1 MSNLNIHIYPSPMTN
16 ESRIFKESR
25 FLSKNYNFDKIILL
39 GIWQEGLKKEEA
51 LENNIYIK
59 RVSLFN
65 VKKRSI
71 MYLYYYLYVFLFII
85 FKRPKMINIHT
96 LEFLPL
102 ALIAKIFR
110 IKVIYDAHELETEKA
125 NFKGFRKNISKIIER
140 IFIKFTHGVIVVGD
154 AIADHYKKM
163 YPSMERPFVVL
174 NTPSYKEIIKK
185 DLFRENFNI
194 KKEQIIFLYQG
205 ALSQGRGIEIIL
217 DTFKNRKDKN
227 SVIVFMGYGALQD
240 EIINITKI
248 YKNIFFQPAVPHNI
262 ILDYTSSADVGISGL
277 VDLSSC
283 LSYYYSLPNKIFE
296 YLMAELPIIVP
307 NAIEMKNF
315 VLEKQVGVVLNE
327 NNCEELNKA
336 INYMIEIDRNKFH
349 LNIINT
355 KNTYN
360 WEFQEK
366 VLMKLYNNL
375 DLNKDINVK

>member
-1 MSNLNIHIYPSPMTN
+1 M
-16 ESRIFKESR
+16 
-25 FLSKNYNFDKIILL
+25 
-39 GIWQEGLKKEEA
+39 
-51 LENNIYIK
+51 
-59 RVSLFN
+59 
-65 VKKRSI
+65 
-71 MYLYYYLYVFLFII
+71 
-85 FKRPKMINIHT
+85 
-96 LEFLPL
+96 
-102 ALIAKIFR
+102 
-110 IKVIYDAHELETEKA
+110 
-125 NFKGFRKNISKIIER
+125 
-140 IFIKFTHGVIVVGD
+140 IVVGD

-174 NTPSYKEIIKK
+174 NTPSYKEITKK

-240 EIINITKI
+240 EIINITKV
-248 YKNIFFQPAVPHNI
+248 YKNIFFQPAVPHNM

>member
-140 IFIKFTHGVIVVGD
+140 IFIKFTDRVIVVGE

-174 NTPSYKEIIKK
+174 NTPSYKEITKK

-240 EIINITKI
+240 EIINITKV

-355 KNTYN
+355 KKTYN

>member
-315 VLEKQVGVVLNE
+315 ILEKQVGVVLNE

-355 KNTYN
+355 KKTYN

>member
-1 MSNLNIHIYPSPMTN
+1 MTN

-85 FKRPKMINIHT
+85 FKKPKMINIHT

-174 NTPSYKEIIKK
+174 NTPSYKEITKK

-240 EIINITKI
+240 EIINITKV

-315 VLEKQVGVVLNE
+315 ILEKQVGVVLNE

-355 KNTYN
+355 KKTYN

>member
-140 IFIKFTHGVIVVGD
+140 IFIKFTDRVIVVGE

-174 NTPSYKEIIKK
+174 NTPSYKEITKK

-240 EIINITKI
+240 EIINITKV

>member
-174 NTPSYKEIIKK
+174 NTPSYKEITKK

-240 EIINITKI
+240 EIINITKV

>member
-240 EIINITKI
+240 EIINITKV

>member
-174 NTPSYKEIIKK
+174 NTPSYKEITKK

-240 EIINITKI
+240 EIINITKV

-296 YLMAELPIIVP
+296 YLMAELPIIVS

>member
-39 GIWQEGLKKEEA
+39 GIFQEGLKKEEA

-174 NTPSYKEIIKK
+174 NTPSYKEITKK

-240 EIINITKI
+240 EIINITKV

-360 WEFQEK
+360 WELQEK

>member
-1 MSNLNIHIYPSPMTN
+1 MLNLNIHIYPSPMTN

-25 FLSKNYNFDKIILL
+25 FISKNYNFDKIILL

-85 FKRPKMINIHT
+85 FKKPKMINIHT

-154 AIADHYKKM
+154 AIADHYKKI

-174 NTPSYKEIIKK
+174 NTPSYKEITKK

-240 EIINITKI
+240 EIINITKV

>member
-25 FLSKNYNFDKIILL
+25 FISKNYNFDKIILL

-174 NTPSYKEIIKK
+174 NTPSYKEITKK

-240 EIINITKI
+240 EIINITKV

>member
-39 GIWQEGLKKEEA
+39 GIFQEGLKKEEA

-174 NTPSYKEIIKK
+174 NTPSYKEITKK

-240 EIINITKI
+240 EIINITKV

-355 KNTYN
+355 KKTYN

>member
-174 NTPSYKEIIKK
+174 NTPSYKEITKK

-240 EIINITKI
+240 EIINITKV

-315 VLEKQVGVVLNE
+315 ILEKQVGVVLNE

-355 KNTYN
+355 KKTYN

>member
-39 GIWQEGLKKEEA
+39 GIFQEGLKKEEA

-174 NTPSYKEIIKK
+174 NTPSYKEITKK

-240 EIINITKI
+240 EIINITKV

>member
-39 GIWQEGLKKEEA
+39 GIWQEGLKKEEL
-51 LENNIYIK
+51 LEKNIYIK

-65 VKKRSI
+65 LKKRSV

-85 FKRPKMINIHT
+85 FKKPKMINIHT

-174 NTPSYKEIIKK
+174 NTPSYKEITKK

-240 EIINITKI
+240 EIINITKV

>member
-140 IFIKFTHGVIVVGD
+140 IFIKCTHGVIVVGD

-174 NTPSYKEIIKK
+174 NTPSYKEITKK

-240 EIINITKI
+240 EIINITKV

>member
-174 NTPSYKEIIKK
+174 NTPSYKEITKK

-240 EIINITKI
+240 EIINITKV
-248 YKNIFFQPAVPHNI
+248 YKNIFFQPAVPHNM

>member
-174 NTPSYKEIIKK
+174 NTPSYKEITKK

-240 EIINITKI
+240 EIINITKV

-355 KNTYN
+355 KKTYN